1 MNKLVEPLAPGAARC
16 PGPST
21 AEIIRA
27 TGEDFVYQITDK
39 SVIVVRTKSGEI
51 KAYPNAGLHRGTQL
65 QPDGEG
71 A

>member
-27 TGEDFVYQITDK
+27 VGDDFK
-39 SVIVVRTKSGEI
+39 PARKHLL
-51 KAYPNAGLHRGTQL
+51 ANL
-65 QPDGEG
+65 DGPAAWKHG
-71 A
+71 RPTNLAMAA